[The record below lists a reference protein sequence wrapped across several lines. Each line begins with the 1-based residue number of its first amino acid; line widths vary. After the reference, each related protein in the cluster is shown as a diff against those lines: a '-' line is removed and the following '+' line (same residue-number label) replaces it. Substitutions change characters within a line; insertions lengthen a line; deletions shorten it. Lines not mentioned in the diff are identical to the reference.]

1 MAWQR
6 GKKITALWAINQD
19 NNVWA
24 WVDSLGW
31 RKCDHRSNTTNLC
44 VLVASAKQTNAF
56 VDFNEDTV
64 DNNTTITEIYVW

>member
-6 GKKITALWAINQD
+6 GKKITALWAINED

-31 RKCDHRSNTTNLC
+31 RKCDRRSNTTNLC
-44 VLVASAKQTNAF
+44 ILASNAKQTSAF
-56 VDFNEDTV
+56 VDFNEENI
-64 DNNTTITEIYVW
+64 DNRTTITEMYVW